1 MGYCTIRL
9 SPGIQET
16 TTIVT
21 KFGKCR
27 YNSLPTVMCAP
38 GDIFQSKVDELIG
51 DTEDVKTYIND
62 ILVLSNECFGNHI

>member
-1 MGYCTIRL
+1 
-9 SPGIQET
+9 
-16 TTIVT
+16 
-21 KFGKCR
+21 
-27 YNSLPTVMCAP
+27 MCAP